1 MEEQYKNTDL
11 QPKKTTLAI
20 IRIWAMIIAT
30 LSVLFGIIF
39 AYQLNPDIL
48 VFKILWFMLW
58 LGVLP
63 SLLVWSYVIL
73 TKKGK
78 GPEK

>member
-1 MEEQYKNTDL
+1 MKEQYKCTDL
-11 QPKKTTLAI
+11 QPKKTTFTVV
-20 IRIWAMIIAT
+20 RIWTMIIAT

-39 AYQLNPDIL
+39 AYQFNPDIL
-48 VFKILWFMLW
+48 ALKILWFMLW

-63 SLLVWSYVIL
+63 SLLAWSYVIL
-73 TKKGK
+73 TRKNK